1 MAMELNVK
9 GIDFSKLTAEQ
20 ITLMENELS
29 AKFGTEIKLVA
40 DKKKEKLGALENK
53 LDADGNFI
61 CAHCG
66 KVENYNAMSEDNQA
80 LARKYGVC
88 LTCLESIKVTEAIK
102 AIAPKRTVIRS
113 GESAADIAKG
123 FVKQYAGQI
132 TAAFMTT
139 SLMDKAWCAKEMKL
153 HYPLFIEKPANI
165 SADAD
170 DLKALVT
177 DNKGKRRFGAVEYTF
192 PQIPGKVYLMT
203 NDLYKDKVNKI
214 GDAFEA
220 FVSSQIVKNEVL
232 EDVAKKLTE
241 ANTSENEQV
250 SEATISD
257 EKEEKASK
265 TTSKK
270 SAKKKGTAKK

>member
-88 LTCLESIKVTEAIK
+88 LTCLESIKVAEAIK

-165 SADAD
+165 SADN
-170 DLKALVT
+170 LKTLVT

-232 EDVAKKLTE
+232 EDVAKKPTE
-241 ANTSENEQV
+241 ADTSENEQV
-250 SEATISD
+250 SEATIPD
-257 EKEEKASK
+257 AIKEEENTSK

-270 SAKKKGTAKK
+270 SAKKKGAAKK

>member
-20 ITLMENELS
+20 ITLMESELS

-88 LTCLESIKVTEAIK
+88 LTCLESIKVAEAIK

-165 SADAD
+165 SAD

-214 GDAFEA
+214 GDTFEA
-220 FVSSQIVKNEVL
+220 FISSQTVKNEVL
-232 EDVAKKLTE
+232 EDVVKKPAE
-241 ANTSENEQV
+241 ADTSENEQV
-250 SEATISD
+250 SEATIPD
-257 EKEEKASK
+257 ATEEEEKTSK

-270 SAKKKGTAKK
+270 STKKKGDAKK